1 VGDFIAAW
9 AGYTWDM
16 IYESALLLLLGFA
29 LAGLIRSLIT
39 PSALTAIF
47 GRGRIRQIFTASIV
61 GVPLPLCSCSV
72 LPVAAQLNR
81 SGLSREGTVSFLI
94 STPET
99 GADSIALSVRL
110 LGPIFAV
117 VRPIAAL
124 ITAFIS
130 GLAAWVFIPERS
142 ADQALAVAADP
153 QAEHHSLV
161 KRLWGGQVYVWT
173 DMVPELAYYLFW
185 GYVLAGLAATIV
197 PADLLREGWPAWLQY
212 LGVVVVS
219 LPVYVCA
226 TSSTPLA
233 AVFLTLGILPGA
245 VLAFLLVGP
254 ATNLTALVV
263 QKRILG
269 LKGTVIMTIS
279 VIVTALICGIML
291 DYLFEA
297 SIGRAFRFH
306 EVGNAAGRPI
316 WYDFAAAILLSFLM
330 AYYTARHYYK
340 KVRRKLNR

>member
-1 VGDFIAAW
+1 MGDFIAAW

-16 IYESALLLLLGFA
+16 IYESALLLLFGFA

-39 PSALTAIF
+39 PSALTTIF
-47 GRGRIRQIFTASIV
+47 GRGRIRQIFTASFV

-110 LGPIFAV
+110 LGPIFAI
-117 VRPIAAL
+117 VRPVAAL
-124 ITAFIS
+124 MTAFIS
-130 GLAAWVFIPERS
+130 GLVAWAFIPDRS
-142 ADQALAVAADP
+142 ADPALTVVADP
-153 QAEHHSLV
+153 VTDKQSLV
-161 KRLWGGQVYVWT
+161 RRLWEGQVYVWT

-185 GYVLAGLAATIV
+185 GYVLAGLAAAII

-212 LGVVVVS
+212 LGVIVVS

-269 LKGTVIMTIS
+269 LKGTVVMTIS
-279 VIVTALICGIML
+279 VIVTALICGILL
-291 DYLFEA
+291 DYLFGE

-306 EVGNAAGRPI
+306 EGGAETGHPV

-330 AYYTARHYYK
+330 AYYTIRHYVK
-340 KVRRKLNR
+340 RVKRKLSR